1 MKRYVI
7 IDTNE
12 LDNLDFS
19 GLLTTSILTARQNLA
34 GDKAI
39 VSYEGTIPSALSG
52 KTKYTNE
59 ELLAII
65 NNIDNNWYEGDPE
78 D

>member
-19 GLLTTSILTARQNLA
+19 ELLTTSILTARQNLA

-52 KTKYTNE
+52 KTKSTNE
-59 ELLAII
+59 ELLVII
-65 NNIDNNWYEGDPE
+65 NNIDNNWYEDDLE

>member
-1 MKRYVI
+1 MRRYVI
-7 IDTNE
+7 IDINE

-19 GLLTTSILTARQNLA
+19 ELLTTSTLTARQNLA

-59 ELLAII
+59 ELLTII
-65 NNIDNNWYEGDPE
+65 NNIDNNWYEDDLE